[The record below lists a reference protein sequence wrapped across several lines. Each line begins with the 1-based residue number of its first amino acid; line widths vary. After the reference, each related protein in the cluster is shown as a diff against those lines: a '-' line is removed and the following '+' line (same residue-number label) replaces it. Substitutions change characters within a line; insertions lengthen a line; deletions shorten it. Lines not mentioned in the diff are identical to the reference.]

1 MDFVEKHDLFAC
13 LQCGKCTGGCP
24 VSLRAP
30 LNIRALMR
38 EVLMAGTPEAVLGS
52 PGLWDCTTCAT
63 CTLRCPRGLKPS
75 EVIVGLRGELI
86 EGGNVPKTVIDA
98 LEGTFKH
105 GNPWGRA
112 RQKRSE
118 WKGDLAVKVIPEEG
132 KADLLYYIGCE
143 SCYDPRLQ
151 RIPRILCR
159 VLQEAGVDFG
169 ILGTKESCCGNE
181 IRRMGEAGLFEEL
194 REENKKNFQAT
205 GAATI
210 ITTSPHCYN
219 TIANEYDLDGVTVMH
234 YTQLV
239 AELIK
244 EGKLSFKHE
253 VKKKVVYHDPCF
265 LGKQNNLYDPP
276 REILRAI
283 PGLELM
289 EFERS
294 RERSLCCEGGGG
306 RMWVEGT
313 GEGERNSETRVKDA
327 HAMGAEV
334 IATACPF
341 CVLTLEDG
349 AKTTGLE
356 EKIVIREVL
365 ELIAEAMGWQ
375 DV

>member
-1 MDFVEKHDLFAC
+1 MDFLDKHELYAC

-30 LNIRALMR
+30 LNIRSLMR
-38 EVLMAGTPEAVLGS
+38 EVLMEGKPDVALEC

-86 EGGNVPKTVIDA
+86 ESGNVPKTIIEA

-112 RQKRSE
+112 RQKRNE
-118 WKGDLAVKVIPEEG
+118 WKGDMAVKILPEEG
-132 KADLLYYIGCE
+132 EAEWLYYIGCE
-143 SCYDPRLQ
+143 SSYDPRLQ

-159 VLQEAGVDFG
+159 VLEAAGISFG

-181 IRRMGEAGLFEEL
+181 IRRMGEEGLFEEL
-194 REENKKNFQAT
+194 MEENTKNFNAS
-205 GAATI
+205 GAKAI
-210 ITTSPHCYN
+210 ITTSPHCFN
-219 TIANEYDLDGVTVMH
+219 TFATEYKLDGFKILH
-234 YTQLV
+234 YTQLL
-239 AELIK
+239 ADLIK
-244 EGKLSFKHE
+244 EGKLTFPQE

-265 LGKQNNLYDPP
+265 LGKQNEVFDPP

-283 PGLELM
+283 PGLELL
-289 EFERS
+289 EFDRS
-294 RERSLCCEGGGG
+294 RDRSLCCEGGGG
-306 RMWVEGT
+306 RMWAEGT

-327 HAMGAEV
+327 HAMGAEI

-341 CVLTLEDG
+341 CLLTLEDG

-356 EKIVIREVL
+356 EKVLVREVL
-365 ELIAEAMGWQ
+365 ELVAEAMGF
-375 DV
+375 DNV

>member
-1 MDFVEKHDLFAC
+1 MDFLEKHELYAC

-24 VSLRAP
+24 VSMKAP
-30 LNIRALMR
+30 LNIRSLMR
-38 EVLMAGTPEAVLGS
+38 QVLMAGKPDVALEC

-75 EVIVGLRGELI
+75 EVIVGLRGELV

-105 GNPWGRA
+105 GNPWGKP
-112 RQKRSE
+112 RQKRME
-118 WKGDLAVKVIPEEG
+118 WKGDLAVKVLPEEG
-132 KADLLYYIGCE
+132 KADWLYYIGCE

-159 VLQEAGVDFG
+159 VLETAGISFG

-194 REENKKNFQAT
+194 REGNIKNFRASGAQA
-205 GAATI
+205 I

-219 TIANEYDLDGVTVMH
+219 TFETEYKLEGFKVLHYSQLLADL
-234 YTQLV
+234 L
-239 AELIK
+239 K
-244 EGKLSFKHE
+244 EGKIKFTHE
-253 VKKKVVYHDPCF
+253 VKKKVAYHDPCF
-265 LGKQNNLYDPP
+265 LGKQNQIFDPP
-276 REILRAI
+276 RQILKAI
-283 PGLELM
+283 PGLELL
-289 EFERS
+289 EFDRS

-313 GEGERNSETRVKDA
+313 GTGERNSETRVKDA
-327 HAMGAEV
+327 QAMGAEI

-341 CVLTLEDG
+341 CLLTLEDG

-356 EKIVIREVL
+356 DKVLVREVL
-365 ELIAEAMGWQ
+365 ELVADAMGFEN
-375 DV
+375 V